1 MPLLTAR
8 DGSSDRRRRSHL
20 TKLQLGALN
29 PTKMTSTGAA
39 PFQRLIDEHARAVAA
54 FLAGMLRAADAEDA
68 LQETYLAAL
77 AAYDR
82 FDGRNPRAWLLTIAR
97 RKAIDAHRAERRRPD
112 GGGDPDEH
120 AAPGAPPDHR
130 EIWAAVAALPPKQRE
145 AVVLRF
151 AADLRYREVGAA
163 MGISEAAARRNVHEA
178 ITKLR
183 ESSEIEEVRE

>member
-1 MPLLTAR
+1 MKQT
-8 DGSSDRRRRSHL
+8 
-20 TKLQLGALN
+20 
-29 PTKMTSTGAA
+29 TGPE
-39 PFQRLIDEHARAVAA
+39 PFQRLIDEHASAVAA
-54 FLAGMLRAADAEDA
+54 FLRGMLRRADAEDA

-97 RKAIDAHRAERRRPD
+97 RKAIDAVRAEGRRPA
-112 GGGDPDEH
+112 GAGDPDDH
-120 AAPGAPPDHR
+120 AAPDAPPEHR
-130 EIWAAVAALPPKQRE
+130 EVWVAVAALPPKQRE

-183 ESSEIEEVRE
+183 ESSEIEEVRG